1 MEDFG
6 KLAKITKTTVK
17 FVGIAL
23 VLLGI
28 VMFILPYVMDAVR
41 TSYTCPARPAWC
53 ASHPAVAEYFW
64 NGADIFPGRLWMYV
78 AGILVLGLILVAASY
93 ALKD

>member
-1 MEDFG
+1 
-6 KLAKITKTTVK
+6 LAKGTKTIVK

-23 VLLGI
+23 VLLGV
-28 VMFILPYVMDAVR
+28 VMFILPYVMDAARAGV
-41 TSYTCPARPAWC
+41 TCPANPTWC
-53 ASHPAVAEYFW
+53 ANHPAVVDYFW

-78 AGILVLGLILVAASY
+78 AGMLVLGLVLLGASY